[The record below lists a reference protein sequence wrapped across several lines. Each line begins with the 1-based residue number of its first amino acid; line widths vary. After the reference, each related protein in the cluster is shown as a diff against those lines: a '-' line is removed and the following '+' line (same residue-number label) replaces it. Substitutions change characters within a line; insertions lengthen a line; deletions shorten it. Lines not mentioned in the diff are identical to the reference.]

1 MTGELFMKHF
11 ISDYFGK
18 KDDFDGGYNVQCVD
32 AAKRGMKRLGIKNP
46 PATGTGWADGYWYNY
61 NKIPELYNNFD
72 KITGIKNIKVGDM
85 LLWSAPHVGWYN
97 GNNKVFS
104 QNQDGKNDGY
114 SLKDISIFKGFLG
127 ALRFKGFSEK
137 QEVKTYKGIEYL
149 ARKVING
156 DFGNGADRKEKI
168 YNFVQTHVNGYLE
181 GKVVNEN
188 ILPVVKD
195 IISGKYGNG
204 QDRKNS
210 LYTQVQTKVNYILKG
225 V

>member
-1 MTGELFMKHF
+1 MTGEIFMNHF
-11 ISDYFGK
+11 VTDYFGK
-18 KDDFDGGYNVQCVD
+18 KDDFDGAYKEQCVD

-46 PATGTGWADGYWYNY
+46 PATGTGWADGYWYNFK
-61 NKIPELYNNFD
+61 KIPDLYNNFVQI
-72 KITGIKNIKVGDM
+72 KGIENIQVGDM
-85 LLWSAPHVGWYN
+85 LLWSAPHVGWYA
-97 GNNKVFS
+97 GNKQVFS
-104 QNQDGKNDGY
+104 QNQRGSNDGY
-114 SLKDISIFKGFLG
+114 TLRDISLFKGYLG

-156 DFGNGADRKEKI
+156 DFGNGSERKEKI

-195 IISGKYGNG
+195 VISGKYGNG
-204 QDRKNS
+204 IDRKNS